1 MACTFVTLVD
11 QTTQWAEAEPGSAE
25 EGADEVP
32 AVIDGRFRIDET
44 LGRGG
49 MGVVHLA
56 WDQRLDRPVAL
67 KVVKALGAAQSQLLR
82 DRLDR
87 EARALAKLSHPNVVP
102 VFEVGEFEG
111 ELYVA
116 MEYVPGR
123 TLGQWLEEEPRPWR
137 AVVEMF
143 IQAARGLQAAHRA
156 GMLHRDFKPD
166 NAIIGEDGRVR
177 VLDFGL
183 VRTLEEGPELG
194 DGAAKSDGALSS
206 TLTDVGATVGTPA
219 YMAAEQ
225 FLGEPVDERTDVFA
239 LCVSLYEGLFGVR
252 PYVGKTRFALF
263 KAVKDGRAQLPA
275 DRRGVPG
282 WLCKCV
288 MKGLARDKA
297 ARHPSVTA
305 VIDAL
310 EQGLARRRRR
320 VLAAGLGV
328 GVSLAGVVGWSVSHA
343 AQVSGQEPCEALV
356 GQVDRV
362 WTGDRQAALVPE
374 DGDAGGT
381 ASALEYTS
389 ARIDALAES
398 WRSSARGLCDGDVA
412 PAPQVPARQCLE
424 SWLPSLERA
433 IELVVQRDAQTLS
446 HAPDLLARITPP
458 EGDFCQVGRD
468 PVVDPQVWTLS
479 ERARESAI
487 AGDTERARELAGQAM
502 ERAEGLD
509 ERELSPHLAEA
520 FAAAGEV
527 LARAGDFE
535 GAHEKFVEAE
545 RHAIAAESSRRLLE
559 MRLLWAKVDARREA
573 PDRGADH
580 LRRAEALGH
589 ALEQAESPTHVA
601 ELEEAMGIVA
611 RAQGDH
617 ERAIGHHRR
626 AFELFTELERP
637 LLAARAL
644 LGVGASEQLLSR
656 FDEAREAYTQ
666 AANVYESI
674 GVPEPYRNRVTAEMN
689 LAAVALSVSDT
700 AGLRSFDYV
709 ARNGSAEQRLLALAG
724 GTNLA
729 VDLEDR
735 EQARRW
741 ADLVVRELE
750 RQPDASLATTH
761 AAQLAAGLALA
772 GLLELRSGESMIRA
786 AVKTADSLPVSAR
799 LETLRYWVE
808 WLEHRD
814 RCFDV
819 RTTLEKFDALV
830 ALDAE
835 AASAYESWRET
846 HPTARCAG

>member
-1 MACTFVTLVD
+1 MPSTFVTLVD
-11 QTTQWAEAEPGSAE
+11 QTTQWADAEPGPSE
-25 EGADEVP
+25 VEGSEEVP

-67 KVVKALGAAQSQLLR
+67 KVVKALEAAQSQLLR

-123 TLGQWLEEEPRPWR
+123 TLGDWLEEEPRPWR

-143 IQAARGLQAAHRA
+143 IQAARGLEAAHRA

-183 VRTLEEGPELG
+183 VRTLAEGPEVG
-194 DGAAKSDGALSS
+194 GGAAKSDGALSS

-252 PYVGKTRFALF
+252 PYVGKTRFALM
-263 KAVKDGRAQLPA
+263 KAVKDGKAELPA

-288 MKGLARDKA
+288 MTGLARDKA

-305 VIDAL
+305 VIEVL
-310 EQGLARRRRR
+310 EEGLVRRRRR
-320 VLAAGLGV
+320 VLTAGLGV

-356 GQVDRV
+356 GQVDGV

-398 WRSSARGLCDGDVA
+398 WRSSARELCDGDVA

-509 ERELSPHLAEA
+509 ERELS
-520 FAAAGEV
+520 
-527 LARAGDFE
+527 R
-535 GAHEKFVEAE
+535 
-545 RHAIAAESSRRLLE
+545 
-559 MRLLWAKVDARREA
+559 
-573 PDRGADH
+573 
-580 LRRAEALGH
+580 
-589 ALEQAESPTHVA
+589 
-601 ELEEAMGIVA
+601 
-611 RAQGDH
+611 
-617 ERAIGHHRR
+617 
-626 AFELFTELERP
+626 
-637 LLAARAL
+637 
-644 LGVGASEQLLSR
+644 
-656 FDEAREAYTQ
+656 
-666 AANVYESI
+666 
-674 GVPEPYRNRVTAEMN
+674 
-689 LAAVALSVSDT
+689 
-700 AGLRSFDYV
+700 
-709 ARNGSAEQRLLALAG
+709 
-724 GTNLA
+724 
-729 VDLEDR
+729 
-735 EQARRW
+735 
-741 ADLVVRELE
+741 
-750 RQPDASLATTH
+750 
-761 AAQLAAGLALA
+761 
-772 GLLELRSGESMIRA
+772 
-786 AVKTADSLPVSAR
+786 
-799 LETLRYWVE
+799 
-808 WLEHRD
+808 
-814 RCFDV
+814 
-819 RTTLEKFDALV
+819 
-830 ALDAE
+830 
-835 AASAYESWRET
+835 
-846 HPTARCAG
+846 